1 MRKDSFDNYALD
13 LLLKGSIG
21 SALLDFKVFENA
33 VDFVGE
39 DFQATGAGD
48 FEEAGRLDLTWADW
62 EDFVG
67 EAFEV

>member
-1 MRKDSFDNYALD
+1 MRKDSLESWALD

-21 SALLDFKVFENA
+21 SALLDFKVLENA

-39 DFQATGAGD
+39 DFHTTGAGD
-48 FEEAGRLDLTWADW
+48 FEEAGLFDLTWADW
-62 EDFVG
+62 EDFDG